1 MSDKLSS
8 LLNAEELEALIQGWG
23 IQPQRP
29 PVDVF
34 YVTRLAFNVLT
45 MFGFAIWLLVDSP
58 AIAASLSSH
67 TATVEYLS
75 GYLYFRGWLVLS
87 VLAVGLYIY
96 VKDFY
101 VGVFF
106 SIFFLMGTINFIT
119 DLFTLYPERLAN
131 PTPMFT
137 LNILLRL
144 AVLWV
149 IFIAITNLSRRPS
162 PADRFNVFLPLRRG
176 AGRS

>member
-1 MSDKLSS
+1 M
-8 LLNAEELEALIQGWG
+8 
-23 IQPQRP
+23 
-29 PVDVF
+29 
-34 YVTRLAFNVLT
+34 
-45 MFGFAIWLLVDSP
+45 LVDSP

-75 GYLYFRGWLVLS
+75 GYLYFHGWLVLS
-87 VLAVGLYIY
+87 ILAVGLYIY

-131 PTPMFT
+131 RPPMFT

-149 IFIAITNLSRRPS
+149 IFIAITNLSRRPR